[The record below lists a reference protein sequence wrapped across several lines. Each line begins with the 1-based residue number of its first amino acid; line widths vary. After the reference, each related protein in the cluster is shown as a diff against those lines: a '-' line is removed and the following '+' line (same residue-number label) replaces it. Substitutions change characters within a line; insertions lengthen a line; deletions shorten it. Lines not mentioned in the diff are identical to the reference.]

1 MIEKLL
7 HVERPLGRFGGIGN
21 GLAGAIDGE
30 VYNASMSRKRAM
42 SGSTETTDFAEP
54 DAVVRDSAAKIT
66 LKRGRARPLW
76 FGHPWVY
83 SNAIDR
89 VEGKVGLGSVV
100 SLLDH
105 DGRFIGRG
113 THNSRSQ
120 IAVRLLTRAEEPV
133 DAEFFVRRLRC
144 AQALRA
150 ALDLPNARTDAY
162 RLVNSEGDGL
172 PGLVVDVFGDAAAFQ
187 VSTLGMALW
196 RDEIAQA
203 IEEILHPKT
212 LYEVAAGSFA
222 EVEGFAAETRAVRGE
237 PRAQVPCQED
247 GIRLEA
253 EPLAGQKTG
262 LFLDQRPSRVRVGQM
277 VAAQPKKFARVLDC
291 YSYAGG
297 FALQAGRAGAT
308 EITAVD
314 SSSRAIGR
322 IEAHAA
328 ANGVPIQAIESDTFR
343 FLETATPRSYDL
355 VVVDPPKF
363 ARARKDLE
371 AASKGY
377 ERLNALAL
385 TACAPGA
392 VLVSCSC
399 SQNVGLEDFERIL
412 AAAAR
417 QATREIRIL
426 DRLGPGADH
435 PLPPGFTEGQYLK
448 VVFAYVA

>member
-1 MIEKLL
+1 V
-7 HVERPLGRFGGIGN
+7 VEQRGHRSSRQILGN
-21 GLAGAIDGE
+21 ALAGAIDGE
-30 VYNASMSRKRAM
+30 VYNASMSRKRAT
-42 SGSTETTDFAEP
+42 SGSAEP
-54 DAVVRDSAAKIT
+54 SEFVDPNAVVRDSAAKVY

-83 SNAIDR
+83 ANAIER
-89 VEGKVGLGSVV
+89 VDGKADLGSVV

-113 THNSRSQ
+113 TYNSRSQ
-120 IAVRLLTRAEEPV
+120 IPVRLLTRAEEPV
-133 DAEFFVRRLRC
+133 DAAFFVRRLRS

-162 RLVNSEGDGL
+162 RLVNSEGDSL

-187 VSTLGMALW
+187 VSTLGMAVW
-196 RDEIAQA
+196 RDEIARA
-203 IEEILHPKT
+203 IEETVAPKT
-212 LYEVAAGSFA
+212 IYEVGAGSFA
-222 EVEGFAAETRAVRGE
+222 EVEGFAAETRVLRGE
-237 PRAQVPCQED
+237 SRAQVPCQED
-247 GIRLEA
+247 GIRIEA

-262 LFLDQRPSRVRVGQM
+262 LFLDQRPSRTRVGQL
-277 VAAQPKKFARVLDC
+277 VAAAPKRFARVLDC

-297 FALQAGRAGAT
+297 FSLQAARAGAT

-328 ANGVPIQAIESDTFR
+328 ANGAQIRAVESDTFR

-355 VVVDPPKF
+355 VIVDPPKF
-363 ARARKDLE
+363 AKARKDLD
-371 AASKGY
+371 AATKGY

-392 VLVSCSC
+392 MLVSCSC

-417 QATREIRIL
+417 QASREIRVV
-426 DRLGPGADH
+426 DRLGPGGDH

-448 VVFAYVA
+448 VLFAYVG

>member
-1 MIEKLL
+1 
-7 HVERPLGRFGGIGN
+7 
-21 GLAGAIDGE
+21 
-30 VYNASMSRKRAM
+30 MSRKRAM
-42 SGSTETTDFAEP
+42 SGIAEP
-54 DAVVRDSAAKIT
+54 SDFVDPHAVVRDSAAKVF

-83 SNAIDR
+83 ANAVDR
-89 VEGKVGLGSVV
+89 IEGKADPGSVV
-100 SLLDH
+100 ALVDH

-113 THNSRSQ
+113 TYNARSQ
-120 IAVRLLTRAEEPV
+120 IPVRLVTRVDEPV
-133 DAEFFVRRLRC
+133 DAQFFVRRLRS

-150 ALDLPNARTDAY
+150 AVGLPSAQTDAY
-162 RLVNSEGDGL
+162 RLVNSEGDAL
-172 PGLVVDVFGDAAAFQ
+172 PGLVVDVFADATAYQ

-196 RDEIAQA
+196 REEIAQA
-203 IEEILHPKT
+203 IEETLHSKT
-212 LYEVAAGSFA
+212 IYEVAAGSFA
-222 EVEGFAAETRAVRGE
+222 DVEGFVAETRVVRGE
-237 PRAQVPCQED
+237 SRAQVPCHED
-247 GIRLEA
+247 GIRLQA

-262 LFLDQRPSRVRVGQM
+262 LFLDQRPSRRRVGQM
-277 VAAQPKKFARVLDC
+277 VSAAPTKFARVLDC

-297 FALQAGRAGAT
+297 FALQAGRAGAA

-328 ANGVPIQAIESDTFR
+328 ANGIKIRAIESDTFR

-355 VVVDPPKF
+355 VIVDPPKF
-363 ARARKDLE
+363 AKARKDLE
-371 AASKGY
+371 AAIKGY

-412 AAAAR
+412 AAGAR
-417 QATREIRIL
+417 QASREVRII
-426 DRLGPGADH
+426 DRLGPGEDH
-435 PLPPGFTEGQYLK
+435 PVPPGFTEGQYLK
-448 VVFAYVA
+448 VIFAFVV

>member
-1 MIEKLL
+1 
-7 HVERPLGRFGGIGN
+7 
-21 GLAGAIDGE
+21 
-30 VYNASMSRKRAM
+30 MSRKRAT
-42 SGSTETTDFAEP
+42 SGSTENTDFVDS
-54 DAVVRDSAAKIT
+54 DAVMRDSAAKIV

-89 VEGKVGLGSVV
+89 VEGKAGLGSVV

-113 THNSRSQ
+113 TYNSRSQ
-120 IAVRLLTRAEEPV
+120 IAVRLLTRSEQPV
-133 DAEFFVRRLRC
+133 DAGFFVRQLRA

-150 ALDLPNARTDAY
+150 AVDLPSARTTAY

-172 PGLVVDVFGDAAAFQ
+172 PGLVVDVFGDAAAYQ

-196 RDEIAQA
+196 REEIGQA
-203 IEEILHPKT
+203 IDEVLQPKT
-212 LYEVAAGSFA
+212 LYEVSAGSFA
-222 EVEGFAAETRAVRGE
+222 EVEGFAAETRVVRGE
-237 PRAQVPCQED
+237 PRAQVSCLED

-253 EPLAGQKTG
+253 EPLVGQKTG
-262 LFLDQRPSRVRVGQM
+262 LFLDQRPSRTRVGQL
-277 VAAQPKKFARVLDC
+277 VASQPKKFSRVLDC

-297 FALQAGRAGAT
+297 FSLQAGRAGAV

-314 SSSRAIGR
+314 SSSRAIAR

-328 ANGVPIQAIESDTFR
+328 ANGVQIRAVESDTFR

-355 VVVDPPKF
+355 VIVDPPKF

-399 SQNVGLEDFERIL
+399 SQNVGQEDFERIL

-417 QATREIRIL
+417 QASREIRIL

-435 PLPPGFTEGQYLK
+435 PVPPGFTEGQYLK
-448 VVFAYVA
+448 VVFAYVV